1 MLAASQCYTRCFM
14 RTDLLPLCDKHFR
27 TMEPSLAP
35 YSPDY
40 SIDFFR
46 CTEKFCGRCFGER
59 VGYANPKRDQPPEVS
74 SSQPRCELHGRP
86 MFIISLDRQRNHI
99 TYACTEPDCS
109 QRVVRT

>member
-1 MLAASQCYTRCFM
+1 M
-14 RTDLLPLCDKHFR
+14 RMDLLPLCDKHFR
-27 TMEPSLAP
+27 TMELLFAP

-46 CTEKFCGRCFGER
+46 CTEKFCGRSFGER
-59 VGYANPKRDQPPEVS
+59 VGYVNNKRDQPPEIAPN
-74 SSQPRCELHGRP
+74 QPRCELHGRP

>member
-1 MLAASQCYTRCFM
+1 M
-14 RTDLLPLCDKHFR
+14 RMDILPLCDRHYR
-27 TMEPSLAP
+27 TMELVLAP

-59 VGYANPKRDQPPEVS
+59 VGYASPKRNDVPEIGAE
-74 SSQPRCELHGRP
+74 QPRCEMHGRP
-86 MFIISLDRQRNHI
+86 MFITSLDRQRNHV

-109 QRVVRT
+109 FRIIRT